1 MSFRAGLAVSAA
13 SAAAGF
19 PLAPSTRLASSTRL
33 VPAVP
38 TASHPVQAAGTKL
51 R

>member
-13 SAAAGF
+13 LAAGS
-19 PLAPSTRLASSTRL
+19 PLPPSTRL
-33 VPAVP
+33 VPSVP

>member
-13 SAAAGF
+13 LAAAGF
-19 PLAPSTRLASSTRL
+19 PLVPS
-33 VPAVP
+33 VP
-38 TASHPVQAAGTKL
+38 TVSHPVQAARTKL

>member
-13 SAAAGF
+13 LATAGF
-19 PLAPSTRLASSTRL
+19 PLAPSARL
-33 VPAVP
+33 VPSVP
-38 TASHPVQAAGTKL
+38 TASHPVQDTGTKL